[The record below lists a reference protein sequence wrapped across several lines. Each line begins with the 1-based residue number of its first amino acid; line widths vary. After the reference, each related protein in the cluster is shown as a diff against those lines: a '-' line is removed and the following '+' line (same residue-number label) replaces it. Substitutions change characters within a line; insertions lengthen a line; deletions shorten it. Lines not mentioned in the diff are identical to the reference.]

1 MIKSMEPIGDDMS
14 FINQYSFTIIA
25 VVAVALLTFF
35 LFRKGFEGSNFT
47 LVGALITGLII
58 AFLILKPGSSTLQES
73 EEVLTQ
79 IGSGQ
84 PVLLEFQSNY

>member
-14 FINQYSFTIIA
+14 FINQHSFTIIA
-25 VVAVALLTFF
+25 VVAVVLLAFF
-35 LFRKGFEGSNFT
+35 LFRKGYDVSNFT
-47 LVGALITGLII
+47 LVGALILGLII